1 MEKPTIIFALVLVLT
16 LTQCQ
21 WMQSDEAPPSSDIAV
36 RAGNIGGLGCGL
48 VLGLGCGLV
57 VGVRCGLVV
66 GLEFGLVVR
75 VGCVVPRRWTIPTH
89 TPPPPPPPYLA
100 HRYYAIVPSPHP

>member
-1 MEKPTIIFALVLVLT
+1 MEKSTISFALVLVLT
-16 LTQCQ
+16 LAPCQ

-48 VLGLGCGLV
+48 VLRLGCGLV

-66 GLEFGLVVR
+66 GLQFDLAVQ
-75 VGCVVPRRWTIPTH
+75 VGCVVPRRWATPPFSPPLTH
-89 TPPPPPPPYLA
+89 THA
-100 HRYYAIVPSPHP
+100 QTHTHHPI